1 MTEVGFQN
9 QIFILL
15 LLLFFFFKKKKN
27 IKSQKALST

>member
-15 LLLFFFFKKKKN
+15 LLLLFFFKKKKN